1 MLLAN
6 PWKSFFR
13 STDGKLRIKRN
24 GIDAYG
30 AHAAEILEQRAL
42 LSNVNVAVSAAGAV
56 SLQSTDAADHTV
68 VIARSGG
75 NILITGS
82 NGTNVTFNGNTS
94 TQQSIAL
101 ANVSSLAIKTAA
113 GVHDSFTVQDLN
125 VSGAVSL
132 TGATSGTA
140 DLEVLAENSA
150 VTIGSIN
157 AKFNK
162 ENANFTLNAD
172 GVGLTVNGP
181 VAVHVAGTA
190 TLNAELEATLNESNV
205 AGALHV
211 GSTVAINSTATGAAS
226 LDVRGE
232 GAGTSV
238 QIDGGLTGKLGNG
251 TDSFTIRGDAG
262 GTTHINGAVNLTGK
276 NLTDTFDVEGGVRIG
291 GAATFHS
298 GAANDTVTIHGTAGV
313 IAPEFDSSLKLI
325 LGGGVNTVDIDSL
338 GAPGPITVNG
348 ALSIAATGSLNAKIR
363 DALLHSSLTVKAG
376 ASAAS
381 TLNIDGTEV
390 DGATNATIKGAG
402 SVVNAATD
410 SGDSNPTHFK
420 GKVTLHMSGASAV
433 VNLSNSNL
441 GTPLIFDTNVTL
453 IGGTPVGTLHL
464 LGAASINTSL
474 EKLVRFNLV

>member
-1 MLLAN
+1 MLLSS

-13 STDGKLRIKRN
+13 TSNNKLRRQRH
-24 GIDAYG
+24 GRDGYG
-30 AHAAEILEQRAL
+30 AYAAEVLEHRAL
-42 LSNVNVAVSAAGAV
+42 LSNVNVAVSATGAV

-68 VIARSGG
+68 LITRSGA
-75 NILITGS
+75 NVVITGS
-82 NGTNVTFNGNTS
+82 NGTTLNGSVNT
-94 TQQSIAL
+94 QESIAL
-101 ANVSSLAIKTAA
+101 ATVNSLSIRTAA
-113 GVHDSFTVQDLN
+113 GVHDSFTIQDLN
-125 VSGAVSL
+125 VAGAVTL
-132 TGATSGTA
+132 TGGTSGTA
-140 DLEVLAENSA
+140 DLDVRAHDS
-150 VTIGSIN
+150 VMTIGSIN
-157 AKFNK
+157 ANFNK
-162 ENANFTLNAD
+162 ENANFTLNAN
-172 GVGLTVNGP
+172 GIGLTVNGL
-181 VAVHVAGTA
+181 VNVHALGTA
-190 TLNAELEATLNESNV
+190 SLNAELEGTVNGGV
-205 AGALHV
+205 GGALHI
-211 GSTVAINSTATGAAS
+211 GSTVNVHTTGTGASS

-238 QIDGGLTGKLGNG
+238 QIDGGLTGHLGKG
-251 TDSFTIRGDAG
+251 PDSFTIRGDGG
-262 GTTHINGAVNLTGK
+262 GTVRVNGAAILTGA
-276 NLTDTFDVEGGVRIG
+276 NLTDTFDVEGGVRFV

-338 GAPGPITVNG
+338 GAPGQITVNG

-363 DALLHSSLTVKAG
+363 DNLLRSSLTVKAG

-390 DGATNATIKGAG
+390 DGDTNATIKGAG

-410 SGDSNPTHFK
+410 AGDSNPTHFK

-464 LGAASINTSL
+464 LGVTSINTSL
-474 EKLVRFNLV
+474 EKLVRFNIV